1 MKFKRIDVETVRCL
15 VSEEELQQN
24 GLDMDD
30 FLKNGEKTED
40 FLRKIVTLAEEE
52 VGYKVPGGS
61 LSVQA
66 SILPNHVLS
75 LTLSEKQNGILDI
88 LRNLKNA
95 VSKLS
100 EAVRDDD
107 TEAFKS
113 ILEAM
118 GATDTRERIGAR
130 GEEPTGRSPVKEFYQ
145 VEFDSFDNLLQYASA
160 AYLSV
165 PFNNVV
171 YKLDRTGQYYLVI
184 QKGRLNDDQMCKLLS
199 AALDFSRA
207 IYSDVALLA
216 YLDEHGERII
226 AENAV
231 QVLQSL

>member
-15 VSEEELQQN
+15 VSEEELQEN

-40 FLRKIVTLAEEE
+40 FLRKIVSLAEEE

-100 EAVRDDD
+100 AAVKDDD
-107 TEAFKS
+107 TEAFRN

-118 GATDTRERIGAR
+118 GATDTRERIGTR
-130 GEEPTGRSPVKEFYQ
+130 QEDPSGKSPVKEFYQ
-145 VEFDSFDNLLQYASA
+145 VEFDNFENVLKYASA
-160 AYLSV
+160 AHLPM
-165 PFNNVV
+165 PFNNVI
-171 YKLDRTGQYYLVI
+171 YKLERTGKYYLVI

-199 AALDFSRA
+199 AALDFAHA

-216 YLDEHGERII
+216 YLDEHGERIVK
-226 AENAV
+226 ENAI

>member
-15 VSEEELQQN
+15 ISEEELQQN
-24 GLDMDD
+24 GLDMND
-30 FLKNGEKTED
+30 FLHNGDKTED

-75 LTLSEKQNGILDI
+75 LTLSERQGQSILDI
-88 LRNLKNA
+88 LKNLKNA

-107 TEAFKS
+107 TEAFKN

-118 GATDTRERIGAR
+118 GATDTRERLGHS
-130 GEEPTGRSPVKEFYQ
+130 EDTKSPVKAYYQ
-145 VEFDSFDNLLQYASA
+145 IEFDDFESVLKYADA
-160 AYLSV
+160 TALSV
-165 PFNNVV
+165 PVNNMI
-171 YKLDRTGQYYLVI
+171 YKLPRNGQYYLII

-207 IYSDVALLA
+207 IYSDAALLA
-216 YLDEHGERII
+216 YLDEHGEKILVEDAI
-226 AENAV
+226 
-231 QVLQSL
+231 QTLQSL